1 LTHETANHCESTAEG
16 RPFARHVPQH
26 LVLALLDAVPLLQA
40 LPRVGALEKSV
51 WAQLGAFRAA
61 HAEVGVELVVDR
73 PPGHPDVD
81 FDLLLQVAEG
91 TVAIGWRPYVA
102 CHGALNLGVEH
113 S

>member
-1 LTHETANHCESTAEG
+1 MSFEK
-16 RPFARHVPQH
+16 
-26 LVLALLDAVPLLQA
+26 ALLDAVPFLRA
-40 LPRVGALEKSV
+40 LPRAGALKKSV

-91 TVAIGWRPYVA
+91 TVAIGWRPDGGMPWSVQYSEHWASSLVLSVN
-102 CHGALNLGVEH
+102 GRDVTIQEALQ
-113 S
+113 